1 MTLTIQDGPTLRNGV
16 AMPWLGLG
24 VFKAS
29 EGGEVEAAVKAAVDV
44 GYRAID
50 TASIYLNEAG
60 VGRAVSECGV
70 PREQLFITTKLWN
83 ADQGY
88 DSALRAFDASL
99 ERLGMDYVDL
109 YLIHWPVK
117 GRYKDSWRALERIHG
132 EGRARAIGV
141 SNFLVHHLEN
151 LMGNASIMPMVN
163 QVEFHPRLVQ
173 PQLLEFCKRH
183 HIQPEAWSPLM
194 QGKILDLREVAAI
207 ASRHGRT
214 ISQVVLR
221 WNIQKGVVTIPKSV
235 RRERIE
241 ENAQI
246 FDFELTEEDMQ
257 QIDALDRNERIG
269 PDPDN
274 VNF

>member
-1 MTLTIQDGPTLRNGV
+1 MDIFNTAVLNRVIDNLDQP
-16 AMPWLGLG
+16 
-24 VFKAS
+24 AS
-29 EGGEVEAAVKAAVDV
+29 FLLDV
-44 GYRAID
+44 GFREEQ
-50 TASIYLNEAG
+50 TET
-60 VGRAVSECGV
+60 SEDIHFDV
-70 PREQLFITTKLWN
+70 ESDKPRITP
-83 ADQGY
+83 
-88 DSALRAFDASL
+88 F
-99 ERLGMDYVDL
+99 V
-109 YLIHWPVK
+109 
-117 GRYKDSWRALERIHG
+117 
-132 EGRARAIGV
+132 
-141 SNFLVHHLEN
+141 
-151 LMGNASIMPMVN
+151 
-163 QVEFHPRLVQ
+163 
-173 PQLLEFCKRH
+173 
-183 HIQPEAWSPLM
+183 SPLM
-194 QGKILDLREVAAI
+194 QGKVLDLREVAAI